1 LTNGSVDSLS
11 AARALLAELAAW
23 LVEATAAQYAPVDRF
38 NGFCTRLTA
47 VIPLSR
53 ISLILE
59 TLHPED
65 SGIRATWQE
74 GTVDRAQMSRAGIA
88 TSSAYLNSPVYIV
101 DETNQPFRWRAGE
114 PTRGMELLD
123 ELVAEGTTDYLIQ
136 PLPFQDTTR
145 TAAMSFATRAPGGFD
160 DAAVAML
167 GSAAALYAP
176 SAERVLLRQIA
187 VGLLAAYVGPN
198 AGAQVYEGRI
208 DRGDVETLTAAI
220 LFADLRDFTAMSDA
234 LPRGEVV
241 DLLNRWFDVLGDA
254 VDAQGGEILKFMG
267 DGLLAV
273 FRVRDGAAGTCG
285 QALDAALAARD
296 GTARLAAELTAAGRA
311 PIACGLA
318 LHLGD
323 VAFGNIGTRRRL
335 DFTVI
340 GPAVNHASRL
350 QGLTKVLGEPVLASA
365 AFAAASGRSLRP
377 LGFHSLRGVV
387 EPIEVFGPF
396 LTAPPRA

>member
-1 LTNGSVDSLS
+1 MGPDQAGGSGVAVSGD
-11 AARALLAELAAW
+11 RTLLADLAAW
-23 LVEATAAQYAPVDRF
+23 LVEATEAKFLPTERF
-38 NGFCTRLTA
+38 DGYCRRLTA

-74 GTVDRAQMSRAGIA
+74 GAVNRTEMPRAGIA

-123 ELVAEGTTDYLIQ
+123 ELEAEGTTDYLLL

-145 TAAMSFATRAPGGFD
+145 SAAMSFATRAPGGFD
-160 DAAVAML
+160 AIAL
-167 GSAAALYAP
+167 SNLHQAAALYSP
-176 SAERVLLRQIA
+176 SAERVMLRRIA
-187 VGLLAAYVGPN
+187 VDLMAAYLGRE
-198 AGAQVYEGRI
+198 AGRQVYEGRI

-220 LFADLRDFTAMSDA
+220 LFADLRGFTAMSER
-234 LPRGEVV
+234 LPRAEVI
-241 DLLNRWFDVLGDA
+241 DLLNRWFDALGDA
-254 VDAQGGEILKFMG
+254 IDAQGGEILKFMG

-273 FRVRDGAAGTCG
+273 FRVGSDTGGTCG
-285 QALDAALAARD
+285 RALDAALAAHE
-296 GTARLAAELTAAGRA
+296 GTLRLGAALAAEGRD

-318 LHLGD
+318 LHLGE

-350 QGLTKVLGEPVLASA
+350 QGLTKELGEPVLASA
-365 AFAAASGRSLRP
+365 ASAVASGRDLRP
-377 LGFHSLRGVV
+377 LGSHALRGVV
-387 EPIEVFGPF
+387 EPVEVF
-396 LTAPPRA
+396 APL

>member
-1 LTNGSVDSLS
+1 VGPDQAGGSG
-11 AARALLAELAAW
+11 AAASGDRALLAELAAW
-23 LVEATAAQYAPVDRF
+23 LVEATDATFLPAERF
-38 NGFCTRLTA
+38 DGYCRRLTA

-74 GTVDRAQMSRAGIA
+74 GAVNRTEMPRAGIA

-114 PTRGMELLD
+114 PTKGMELLD
-123 ELVAEGTTDYLIQ
+123 ELAAEGTTDYLLL
-136 PLPFQDTTR
+136 PLPFRDTIR
-145 TAAMSFATRAPGGFD
+145 TAAMSFASRAPGGFD

-167 GSAAALYAP
+167 RQAAALYSP
-176 SAERVLLRQIA
+176 SAERVMLRRIA
-187 VGLLAAYVGPN
+187 VDLMAAYLGRD

-208 DRGDVETLTAAI
+208 DRGDVETMTAAI
-220 LFADLRDFTAMSDA
+220 LFADLRNFTAMSER
-234 LPRGEVV
+234 LPRAEVIA
-241 DLLNRWFDVLGDA
+241 LLNRWFDVLGDA
-254 VDAQGGEILKFMG
+254 IDPRGGEILKFMG

-273 FRVRDGAAGTCG
+273 FRVDGDAGETCSR
-285 QALDAALAARD
+285 ALDAALAAHD
-296 GTARLAAELTAAGRA
+296 GTLRLAAGLAAEGRD

-318 LHLGD
+318 LHLGE
-323 VAFGNIGTRRRL
+323 VAFGNVGTRRRL

-350 QGLTKVLGEPVLASA
+350 QGLTKELGEPVLASA
-365 AFAAASGRSLRP
+365 AFAAASGRDLRP
-377 LGFHSLRGVV
+377 LGSHALRGVA
-387 EPIEVFGPF
+387 EPVEVF
-396 LTAPPRA
+396 APL

>member
-1 LTNGSVDSLS
+1 MGPDQAGGSGGATSGD
-11 AARALLAELAAW
+11 RTLLAELAAW
-23 LVEATAAQYAPVDRF
+23 LVEATEAKLLPPARF
-38 NGFCTRLTA
+38 DGFCVRLA
-47 VIPLSR
+47 AALPLSR

-74 GTVDRAQMSRAGIA
+74 GALDRQEMSRAGIA
-88 TSSAYLNSPVYIV
+88 TSSSYLHSPVYIV

-114 PTRGMELLD
+114 PTRDMELLD
-123 ELVAEGTTDYLIQ
+123 ELAAEGTTDYLIL

-167 GSAAALYAP
+167 RQAAALYSP

-220 LFADLRDFTAMSDA
+220 LFADLRGFTAMSDT
-234 LPRGEVV
+234 LPRAEVV
-241 DLLNRWFDVLGDA
+241 DLLNRWFEVLGDA
-254 VDAQGGEILKFMG
+254 IDAQGGEILKFMG

-273 FRVRDGAAGTCG
+273 FRVGAGAAGTCG
-285 QALDAALAARD
+285 SALDAALAARD
-296 GTARLAAELTAAGRA
+296 GTARLAAELTAEGHA

-318 LHLGD
+318 LHLGE

-350 QGLTKVLGEPVLASA
+350 QGLTKELGEPVLASA
-365 AFAAASGRSLRP
+365 AFAAASGRKLRP
-377 LGFHSLRGVV
+377 LGFHALRGVA
-387 EPIEVFGPF
+387 EPFEVF
-396 LTAPPRA
+396 APL

>member
-1 LTNGSVDSLS
+1 MGPDQAGGSGV
-11 AARALLAELAAW
+11 AASGDRMLLAELAAW
-23 LVEATAAQYAPVDRF
+23 LVEATAAQFSPPARF
-38 NGFCTRLTA
+38 DGFCARLRA
-47 VIPLSR
+47 AIPLSR

-74 GTVDRAQMSRAGIA
+74 GALDRQEMSRAGIA
-88 TSSAYLNSPVYIV
+88 TSSSYLNSPVYIV

-114 PTRGMELLD
+114 PTKGMELLD
-123 ELVAEGTTDYLIQ
+123 ELAAEGTTDYLIL

-160 DAAVAML
+160 DAVLPML
-167 GSAAALYAP
+167 RQAAALYSP
-176 SAERVLLRQIA
+176 SAERVLLRGIA
-187 VGLLAAYVGPN
+187 VGLLAAYVGPS

-208 DRGDVETLTAAI
+208 DRGDVETMTAAI
-220 LFADLRDFTAMSDA
+220 LFADLRGFTAMSER
-234 LPRGEVV
+234 LPRAEVI
-241 DLLNRWFDVLGDA
+241 DLLNRWFDALGDA
-254 VDAQGGEILKFMG
+254 IDAQGGEILKFMG

-273 FRVRDGAAGTCG
+273 FRVGSDAGGTCG
-285 QALDAALAARD
+285 RALDAALAAHE
-296 GTARLAAELTAAGRA
+296 GTLRLAAALAAEGRD

-318 LHLGD
+318 LHLGE

-350 QGLTKVLGEPVLASA
+350 QGLTKELGEPVLASA
-365 AFAAASGRSLRP
+365 AFALASGRNLRP
-377 LGFHSLRGVV
+377 LGAHGLRGVA
-387 EPIEVFGPF
+387 EPVEVF
-396 LTAPPRA
+396 APL

>member
-1 LTNGSVDSLS
+1 MTTVS
-11 AARALLAELAAW
+11 AAAPADRTLLAELAAW
-23 LVEATAAQYAPVDRF
+23 LVEATETKLSPPERFDGYCRRLRAA
-38 NGFCTRLTA
+38 L
-47 VIPLSR
+47 PLSR

-74 GTVDRAQMSRAGIA
+74 GALDRQEMPRAGIA

-114 PTRGMELLD
+114 PTQGMELLD
-123 ELVAEGTTDYLIQ
+123 ELATEGTTDYLIL

-145 TAAMSFATRAPGGFD
+145 TAAMSFATRVPGGFD

-167 GSAAALYAP
+167 RQAAALYSP
-176 SAERVLLRQIA
+176 SAERAMLRRIA
-187 VGLLAAYVGPN
+187 VDLLAAYLGGD
-198 AGAQVYEGRI
+198 AGRQVYEGRI

-220 LFADLRDFTAMSDA
+220 LFADLRGFTAMSER
-234 LPRGEVV
+234 LPRGLVI
-241 DLLNRWFDVLGDA
+241 DLLNRWFEVLGDA
-254 VDAQGGEILKFMG
+254 IDAQGGEILKFMG

-273 FRVRDGAAGTCG
+273 FRVGGDARETCG
-285 QALDAALAARD
+285 RALDAALAAHD
-296 GTARLAAELTAAGRA
+296 GTARLTAELAAEGRD

-318 LHLGD
+318 LHLGE
-323 VAFGNIGTRRRL
+323 VAFGNIGTRQRL

-350 QGLTKVLGEPVLASA
+350 QGLTKELGEPVLASA
-365 AFAAASGRSLRP
+365 AFAVASGRELRP
-377 LGFHSLRGVV
+377 LGSHGLRGVA
-387 EPIEVFGPF
+387 EPVEVF
-396 LTAPPRA
+396 APR

>member
-1 LTNGSVDSLS
+1 MRPDQAEESWASVPAD
-11 AARALLAELAAW
+11 RALLAELAAW
-23 LVEATAAQYAPVDRF
+23 LVESTNAKLPPPERF
-38 NGFCTRLTA
+38 NGFCTRLA
-47 VIPLSR
+47 AIIPLSR

-74 GTVDRAQMSRAGIA
+74 GAVNRTQMPRAGMA
-88 TSSAYLNSPVYIV
+88 TSSAYLNSPVFIV
-101 DETNQPFRWRAGE
+101 DETNEPFRWRAGE

-123 ELVAEGTTDYLIQ
+123 ELAAEGTTDYLLL

-145 TAAMSFATRAPGGFD
+145 SAGMSFATRVPGGFG
-160 DAAVAML
+160 DAEVAML
-167 GSAAALYAP
+167 SQASSLYSP

-198 AGAQVYEGRI
+198 AGALVYEGRI

-220 LFADLRDFTAMSDA
+220 LFADLRGFTAMSDS
-234 LPRGEVV
+234 LPRAEVV
-241 DLLNRWFDVLGDA
+241 ELLNRWFEMLGDA
-254 VDAQGGEILKFMG
+254 IDARGGEILKFMG

-273 FRVRDGAAGTCG
+273 FRLGDGAAGICG
-285 QALDAALAARD
+285 SALDAALAAHA
-296 GTARLAAELTAAGRA
+296 GTQRLAAELTAAGRP
-311 PIACGLA
+311 PIDCGVA
-318 LHLGD
+318 LHLGE

-350 QGLTKVLGEPVLASA
+350 QGLTKELGEPVLASA
-365 AFAAASGRSLRP
+365 SFAAASGRKLRS
-377 LGFHSLRGVV
+377 LGFHALRGVA
-387 EPIEVFGPF
+387 EPFEVF
-396 LTAPPRA
+396 APT